1 MKFLDQAK
9 LYVSSGKGGNGC
21 VSFRRE
27 KYIEFGGP
35 NGGDGGKGGNVSIE
49 CVDGLNTLIDFR
61 FKQHFNAKSGEDG
74 KGNEKKGSNGEDIIL
89 RVPRGTI
96 ILEEDNQT
104 IIADLKEVGQ
114 KLVLLEGGN
123 GGFGNSH
130 FKGPNNQAPRHAN
143 PGLEGEEKWIWLR
156 LKLIADVGLIGL
168 PNAGKSTFISSV
180 SSAKPKVAD
189 YPFTTLNPVLG
200 IASHKSNEITIAD
213 IPGLIEGA
221 HDGKGLGD
229 RFLGHVERCSILIHL
244 IDCLSDNPH
253 HDWKTIRNEI
263 KSYSGDLADK
273 NEIIALSKTDT
284 ISEDER
290 DRKIKKLEEMT
301 GKEIFTL
308 SSVTNKGLEE
318 FLNKVLNVIKKNEK
332 VEKEE
337 KWSP

>member
-1 MKFLDQAK
+1 M
-9 LYVSSGKGGNGC
+9 
-21 VSFRRE
+21 
-27 KYIEFGGP
+27 
-35 NGGDGGKGGNVSIE
+35 
-49 CVDGLNTLIDFR
+49 
-61 FKQHFNAKSGEDG
+61 
-74 KGNEKKGSNGEDIIL
+74 
-89 RVPRGTI
+89 PRGTI

-244 IDCLSDNPH
+244 IDCLSDDPYK
-253 HDWKTIRNEI
+253 DWEIIRREI
-263 KSYSGDLADK
+263 KSYSEDLSDK
-273 NEIIALSKTDT
+273 SEIIALSKTDT
-284 ISEDER
+284 ISADEINK
-290 DRKIKKLEEMT
+290 KIKSLEKIT
-301 GKEIFTL
+301 GKEVFAL

-318 FLNKVLNVIKKNEK
+318 ILNKVLNVIKKINK
-332 VEKEE
+332 
-337 KWSP
+337 

>member
-9 LYVSSGKGGNGC
+9 LYINSGKGGNGC

-35 NGGDGGKGGNVSIE
+35 NGGDGGKGGSVSIE

-61 FKQHFNAKSGEDG
+61 FKQHFIAKNGEDG

-89 RVPRGTI
+89 KVPKGTI
-96 ILEEDNQT
+96 ILEEDNET

-114 KLVLLEGGN
+114 KLILLEGGN
-123 GGFGNSH
+123 GGFGNSY

-168 PNAGKSTFISSV
+168 PNAGKSTFISSI

-244 IDCLSDNPH
+244 IDCISNDPL
-253 HDWKTIRNEI
+253 HDWKTIRKEI
-263 KSYSGDLADK
+263 NSYSGDLADK

-284 ISEDER
+284 IDEDER
-290 DRKIKKLEEMT
+290 NKKIKILEKKT
-301 GKEIFTL
+301 GKEVFAL
-308 SSVTNKGLEE
+308 SSVCLLYTSDAADE
-318 FLNKVLNVIKKNEK
+318 
-332 VEKEE
+332 
-337 KWSP
+337 

>member
-21 VSFRRE
+21 ISFRRE

-61 FKQHFNAKSGEDG
+61 FKQHFSAKSGEDG

-89 RVPRGTI
+89 KVPRGTI

-200 IASHKSNEITIAD
+200 IASHKSHEITIAD

-244 IDCLSDNPH
+244 IDCLSDDPYK
-253 HDWKTIRNEI
+253 DWETIRREI
-263 KSYSGDLADK
+263 KSYSEDLANK
-273 NEIIALSKTDT
+273 SEIIALS
-284 ISEDER
+284 
-290 DRKIKKLEEMT
+290 
-301 GKEIFTL
+301 GL
-308 SSVTNKGLEE
+308 SDDLGSL
-318 FLNKVLNVIKKNEK
+318 
-332 VEKEE
+332 
-337 KWSP
+337 SP